1 MEGGSASSEA
11 RPPSESLAVMIK
23 VASILSLSCS
33 PNTPVTCSK
42 QDFHRDHPGKVLT
55 GPPPIAKTA
64 RLVAVLL
71 AAVMSVNDASESQR
85 LHLKLR
91 KLEVYA
97 AAGPV
102 PAIMMA
108 GPWHCA

>member
-1 MEGGSASSEA
+1 
-11 RPPSESLAVMIK
+11 MIK
-23 VASILSLSCS
+23 VASILSRSCS
-33 PNTPVTCSK
+33 LNIPVTCSK
-42 QDFHRDHPGKVLT
+42 QDFHRDHPGKVLM
-55 GPPPIAKTA
+55 GPPPVAKTA
-64 RLVAVLL
+64 RLQCCLQR
-71 AAVMSVNDASESQR
+71 VMSVNDASQR